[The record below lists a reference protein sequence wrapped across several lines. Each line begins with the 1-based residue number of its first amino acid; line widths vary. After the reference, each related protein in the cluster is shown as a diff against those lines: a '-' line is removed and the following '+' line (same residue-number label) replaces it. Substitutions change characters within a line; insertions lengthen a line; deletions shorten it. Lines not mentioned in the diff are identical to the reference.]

1 MSKQNNVAVQNYAIE
16 IIRAIHRHPDPQRAH
31 AVLQDIMHRISS
43 GDDLEAIKAMY
54 AEDLSIMRGEA

>member
-1 MSKQNNVAVQNYAIE
+1 MIEKTLAAI
-16 IIRAIHRHPDPQRAH
+16 ITATRRHPDPQRAH

-43 GDDLEAIKAMY
+43 GEDPEAIKAMY

>member
-1 MSKQNNVAVQNYAIE
+1 MEKTLAAI
-16 IIRAIHRHPDPQRAH
+16 ITATRRHPDPQRAH